1 MKSFRGGCA
10 LAALVVA
17 TIAGSACGGSA
28 TTPTGLTAPC
38 TKAPYKVGLVTDV
51 GKLSDKSFNF
61 DSYNG
66 VIDAQADSSLGVVG
80 KAIESSVESDYAKN
94 IQTFID
100 QKYCMV
106 VTVGFKLGDATIKAA
121 RANPNVAFAIVDF
134 GDYTDLGRRSHPGTL
149 LGIGFKEDQPG
160 FLAGALAGLLT
171 KTNVIGAVAGLKT
184 VPPVVRY
191 VQGYENGAKFVN
203 PKIKVLSSY
212 QPESGAKDFNDPDW
226 GKQQGVTFIS
236 QGADVLFGAGGQ
248 TGNGALLAAKDAG
261 NFCVGVDVDQYIS
274 YPDVASCLITSAE
287 KHLDLAVK
295 QAVTDLTKGTLK
307 GGIVSFNIQNNGIGL
322 APYHDNASKIP
333 ADVQTKIADIQSK
346 LKSGAITTGVTA

>member
-1 MKSFRGGCA
+1 MRGLRVLGGL
-10 LAALVVA
+10 LAASISVLAV
-17 TIAGSACGGSA
+17 GACGPGG
-28 TTPTGLTAPC
+28 TGTPASTCSKTF
-38 TKAPYKVGLVTDV
+38 KVGLVTDV

-61 DSYNG
+61 DSYKG
-66 VIDAQADSSLGVVG
+66 VQDAQADPSLCVHG
-80 KAIESSVESDYAKN
+80 KAIESSTQDDYPKN
-94 IQTFID
+94 IQLFLD
-100 QKYCMV
+100 QKYDMIIG
-106 VTVGFKLGDATIKAA
+106 VGFNLGDAVIKAA
-121 RANPNVAFAIVDF
+121 KANPGTKFVLVDAYDSAPAPEVPPANLT
-134 GDYTDLGRRSHPGTL
+134 GL
-149 LGIGFKEDQPG
+149 LFQEDQPG
-160 FLAGALAGLLT
+160 FLAGALAALVS
-171 KTNVIGAVAGLKT
+171 KTGTIGVVAGLQT

-191 VQGYENGAKFVN
+191 VEGYAKGAAYAK
-203 PKIKVLSSY
+203 PGSKVLKIY

-226 GKQQGVTFIS
+226 GKQQGQTFIS

-261 NFCVGVDVDQYIS
+261 KFCVGVDVDQFIS

-307 GGIVSFNIQNNGIGL
+307 GGIVNFNIQNDGIGL

-346 LKSGAITTGVTA
+346 LKSGAITTGVSA

>member
-1 MKSFRGGCA
+1 MKSFRGVGA

-134 GDYTDLGRRSHPGTL
+134 GDYTDLGRPSHPGNL

-203 PKIKVLSSY
+203 PKIKVLSIY

-226 GKQQGVTFIS
+226 GKQQGVTFIG
-236 QGADVLFGAGGQ
+236 QGADVIFGVGGN
-248 TGNGALLAAKDAG
+248 TGNGALVAAKEAG
-261 NFCVGVDVDQYIS
+261 KMCVGVDVDQFVS

-287 KHLDLAVK
+287 LRLRVAVK
-295 QAVTDLTKGTLK
+295 LAIVSMVKGTWQSGLQIFDLTNDG
-307 GGIVSFNIQNNGIGL
+307 VGL
-322 APYHDNASKIP
+322 AAYHDWDSKISD
-333 ADVQTKIADIQSK
+333 DVKTKVADIMAR
-346 LKSGAITTGVTA
+346 LKAGTIKTGVT